1 MTNCNKVA
9 GEKKL
14 EGEPRKAFMKECLSA
29 SPATAASSPAAATTT
44 PACEKSADDKKLAG
58 AARSS
63 HIKKCVGDSK

>member
-14 EGEPRKAFMKECLSA
+14 EGDPRKAFMKDCLSA
-29 SPATAASSPAAATTT
+29 DPAAAATS
-44 PACEKSADDKKLAG
+44 PACEKSADDKKLSG

-63 HIKKCVGDSK
+63 HIKKCVADSK